1 MPTADALVEGYIA
14 MWNEAD
20 GERRRALVAQT
31 VTDDASYVDPLM
43 SGSGV
48 DGIDAMIAGAQE
60 QYPGH
65 RFTLVSG
72 PDAHNDRV
80 RFSWTIAPEGGDPIA
95 VGHDFALLAPDG
107 RMASITG
114 FLDQP

>member
-1 MPTADALVEGYIA
+1 MPTADALVQGYIA

-20 GERRRALVAQT
+20 AERRRALIAQT

-65 RFTLVSG
+65 RFTLVAG

-80 RFSWTIAPEGGDPIA
+80 RFSWTIAPEGGDPVA
-95 VGHDFALLAPDG
+95 VGHDFAMLAPDG